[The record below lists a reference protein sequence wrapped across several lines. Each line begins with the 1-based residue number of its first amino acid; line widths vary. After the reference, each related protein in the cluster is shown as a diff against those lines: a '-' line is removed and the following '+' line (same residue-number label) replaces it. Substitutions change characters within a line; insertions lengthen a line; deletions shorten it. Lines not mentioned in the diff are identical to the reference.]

1 MIVFEEVNVLFLDN
15 SDFQAADISLDLETL
30 NDNAQRSLMVTDI
43 VIHDGKVVKNRL
55 GEVNHYTA
63 QQPKPIT

>member
-30 NDNAQRSLMVTDI
+30 NDNAQRSLIVADI

-63 QQPKPIT
+63 QQPTPIT

>member
-55 GEVNHYTA
+55 SSRN
-63 QQPKPIT
+63 

>member
-15 SDFQAADISLDLETL
+15 SDFQVADISLDLETL